1 MLPRRLAWIVKKW
14 MNDVTC
20 TLILTKEGKL
30 SLDEYLDRVVFYQNR
45 PFKA

>member
-30 SLDEYLDRVVFYQNR
+30 SLDEFEIMAVTRR
-45 PFKA
+45 A